1 MAVANGK
8 ILLVLRDHP
17 PEAGRWS
24 VPGGRLERGETIA
37 QAVVRELSEETGLT
51 GKCGELIGWVE
62 RIGSSYHYVI
72 LDFAVELDPGP
83 QPRAGGDARDARW
96 YPLEQLESLDLV
108 GGLYQFFLDHG
119 VLPP

>member
-1 MAVANGK
+1 VAVANGK